1 MEAKREA
8 KESTAG
14 LTYERLAES
23 LRSQTAKL
31 REKNPTK
38 KVDYEVVTR
47 DGKTMIKPILK

>member
-1 MEAKREA
+1 MEAKRAA

-38 KVDYEVVTR
+38 NVDYEVVTR